1 MGRRNET
8 ETQKTSKA
16 RKGRQCRRMVKKDT
30 FFQMEMKRFEGDKG
44 VME

>member
-8 ETQKTSKA
+8 ETHKTSKA
-16 RKGRQCRRMVKKDT
+16 RKGRQCRRMVKKDV
-30 FFQMEMKRFEGDKG
+30 FQMEMKWFEGYKG